1 MIAISRP
8 RTNETRLK
16 FVTAEETFPVSYSTL
31 ACDGL
36 ISQVLPQYPI
46 EAVRGCQ
53 FWHRGL
59 SDIYI
64 IETAHTAYI
73 LRVSHHHWRSRS
85 ETLFELEL
93 LDYLWKQ
100 NTPVAR
106 ALRTKEGRLSVD
118 INAPE
123 GTRYAALFTYAPGQV
138 PVGDLN
144 SEQSHTLGATVAR
157 LHQVSQ
163 QFVTDHDRPP
173 LTLEYLLEQS
183 VDAIA
188 PFLRGCPEDLT
199 FLKNTANHIR
209 SQLADFPKTLPLWG
223 VCWGDP
229 HSGNAHFTPQGD
241 VTLFD
246 FDQCGYGW
254 RIFDIAKFLQVSL
267 QAGLGR
273 RNRDAFL
280 EGYQGI
286 TPLTDWEKYTLPAFT
301 QVAQIWAWAIAL
313 GTAKLYDY
321 SRLDRSYF
329 SRQLQQLKR
338 LQARDW
344 QPF

>member
-8 RTNETRLK
+8 RANGTRLTFAMTEK
-16 FVTAEETFPVSYSTL
+16 TFPVSYSTL
-31 ACDGL
+31 ACDAL

-64 IETAHTAYI
+64 IETALTSYI

-85 ETLFELEL
+85 ETHFELEL

-100 NTPVAR
+100 DIPVAH
-106 ALRTKEGRLSVD
+106 ALRTKDHQLSVE

-138 PVGDLN
+138 PIGDVN
-144 SEQSHTLGATVAR
+144 FDQSYTLGTTVAR
-157 LHQVSQ
+157 VHQASE
-163 QFVTDHDRPP
+163 QFCTDHDRSP
-173 LTLEYLLEQS
+173 LTLEYLLDRS
-183 VDAIA
+183 VEAIA
-188 PFLRGCPEDLT
+188 PFLQGRPEDLG
-199 FLKNTANHIR
+199 FLQTSANQIR
-209 SQLADFPKTLPLWG
+209 SQLADFPKTLPLWS

-229 HSGNAHFTPQGD
+229 HSGNAHFTPEGD

-273 RNRDAFL
+273 RSRDAFL
-280 EGYQGI
+280 DGYQGVS
-286 TPLTDWEKYTLPAFT
+286 PLTDWEKYALPAFT

-313 GTAKLYDY
+313 GTAQMYDY
-321 SRLDRSYF
+321 SRLDRSFF
-329 SRQLQQLKR
+329 SRRLQQLKR